1 MSALEPIVDWL
12 RRLNDP
18 LRNATQIGRWMAR
31 LPLGDVL
38 EIQRQSLELLA
49 NFPIGGHEAT
59 APQVEALLKLDARL
73 EPIVRDLTRQYT
85 LNYQKSSTIESRL
98 WHAVF
103 DLVKGFISAYN
114 ASLQAGSPHADNRR
128 WRVILPWALVRLAHY
143 RGLDGKFR
151 LFRYSHWIPAQ
162 WREFHEVYELARAKS
177 WQKEQLVLGGGA
189 FAKTGISVEQVYLNM
204 LLLMRLDSGNFTPD
218 QVEWVANQLEDW
230 APTLSLTQQANENS
244 GFYVDLTG
252 AQGLRRRDKPVVG
265 GRVMYVDTGPVYTR
279 IVERLRWLP
288 ETDEEQ
294 PAAGDLPSREQRLL
308 LMRLAALFG
317 PEAIAHAP
325 RASRQSADEHVRV
338 VSGLYALTRA
348 VAEVDRLPE
357 AARTPGVMTSFDEVT
372 LVNPGINPASIERR
386 VRGTRWKMVDRSESG
401 CRLMAPA
408 KEAPAKL
415 GELLA
420 INDGGLWILGV
431 VRRMQRQ
438 QVDEMTVGVEIIA
451 RRLVRVLL
459 RNWAA
464 PVDATRTARGNY
476 DRPFFGIYLP
486 AAPENRQ
493 TSQRSLIGP
502 DDRFTQGGM
511 IELDTGSARYLIRFT
526 KTLERQTGWTW
537 TLFNAVRKLS
547 A

>member
-1 MSALEPIVDWL
+1 VRAVAS
-12 RRLNDP
+12 
-18 LRNATQIGRWMAR
+18 
-31 LPLGDVL
+31 VL
-38 EIQRQSLELLA
+38 HLD
-49 NFPIGGHEAT
+49 
-59 APQVEALLKLDARL
+59 LDA
-73 EPIVRDLTRQYT
+73 
-85 LNYQKSSTIESRL
+85 
-98 WHAVF
+98 F
-103 DLVKGFISAYN
+103 
-114 ASLQAGSPHADNRR
+114 
-128 WRVILPWALVRLAHY
+128 
-143 RGLDGKFR
+143 
-151 LFRYSHWIPAQ
+151 
-162 WREFHEVYELARAKS
+162 
-177 WQKEQLVLGGGA
+177 
-189 FAKTGISVEQVYLNM
+189 FASVEQ
-204 LLLMRLDSGNFTPD
+204 RDKP
-218 QVEWVANQLEDW
+218 
-230 APTLSLTQQANENS
+230 SLR
-244 GFYVDLTG
+244 G
-252 AQGLRRRDKPVVG
+252 KPVVG

-288 ETDEEQ
+288 ETDDEP

-372 LVNPGINPASIERR
+372 LINPGINPASVERR

-401 CRLMAPA
+401 CRLQAPA

-420 INDGGLWILGV
+420 IDDGGVWILGV

-464 PVDATRTARGNY
+464 PVEMKQAARANY

-493 TSQRSLIGP
+493 ASQRSLIGP
-502 DDRFTQGGM
+502 DDRFTPGGM

-526 KTLERQTGWTW
+526 KILERQTGWTW
-537 TLFNAVRKLS
+537 TLFNAVRKL
-547 A
+547 AP